1 MSDIVKTF
9 SIYKDSPGLG
19 TLIHDVNG
27 NISIFGAY
35 IKFIERELDSEK
47 PDFKDIKRYLQ
58 TLRENNKV
66 LQNNID
72 AYYTTLK
79 DNYERNIKK

>member
-1 MSDIVKTF
+1 MLNL
-9 SIYKDSPGLG
+9 YRESPGLG

-35 IKFIERELDSEK
+35 VKFIERELDSEK
-47 PDFKDIKRYLQ
+47 PDFKDIRKYLQ
-58 TLRENNKV
+58 SIRENNQV
-66 LQNNID
+66 LKNNID

-79 DNYERNIKK
+79 NNSEAKLKK